1 MNDLL
6 SVIIIAYDRREF
18 VLSALESVER
28 QTLGKD
34 KFEIVLVKNF
44 LDQKTDSFCNEHKI
58 KVLNTDAKVPSGNYI
73 NLGLAESEGD
83 IICILDDDD
92 LFVESKLKKVYELFK
107 LYHELAYY
115 HNAFREFNG
124 NTYVAKSGIQNERI
138 KIVNLNE
145 GAKIFTKLKLSKSID
160 ARGDVNN
167 SSICI
172 RRSYFLKLKE
182 VLDNSRSVDIA
193 LFSASL
199 DSGKTIIFDNNKLTL
214 VRTHPSF
221 SRFSGGEEDL
231 IKKAVQYNIDT
242 ITDYTR
248 LKKCIFSSY
257 GLKYLESNILA
268 AKINSHTIV
277 GNKPDL
283 RFYEVLKFLA
293 SFRFIRKK
301 FYLLTLGSLV
311 MGFFYPKLNRKL
323 FTRYYKSSL
332 DPSKTYP

>member
-18 VLSALESVER
+18 VLSALESVEK
-28 QTLGKD
+28 QTLAKD

-58 KVLNTDAKVPSGNYI
+58 KVFNTDAKVPSGNYV

-107 LYHELAYY
+107 SNPELAYY

-124 NTYVAKSGIQNERI
+124 NTYVAKSGKQNERLE
-138 KIVNLNE
+138 IVNLNE
-145 GAKIFTKLKLSKSID
+145 GTKIFTKLKLSKSID

-172 RRSYFLKLKE
+172 RRSYFPKLNG

-193 LFSASL
+193 LFTASL
-199 DSGKTIIFDNNKLTL
+199 DSRKTIIFDSDKLTL
-214 VRTHPSF
+214 VRNHPSF
-221 SRFSGGEEDL
+221 SKFSGTEEN
-231 IKKAVQYNIDT
+231 IISRAVEYNVNT
-242 ITDYTR
+242 IRDYKR
-248 LKKCIFSSY
+248 LRKFISS
-257 GLKYLESNILA
+257 GFGNKYLESNILA
-268 AKINSHTIV
+268 AKINSHTIA
-277 GNKPDL
+277 GKRPDVRL
-283 RFYEVLKFLA
+283 YELLKFPF
-293 SFRFIRKK
+293 SFRYIRKK
-301 FYLLTLGSLV
+301 FYILTFGSLIV
-311 MGFFYPKLNRKL
+311 GLIFPKLNRRI
-323 FTRYYKSSL
+323 FTRYYTSTL
-332 DPSKTYP
+332 AP